1 MYSQD
6 NSIPSA
12 IAGILQNL
20 SSRPNVESTLILS
33 RSVGT
38 IICATGNLSRNERN
52 GELGRP
58 RTAGLATEATATE
71 PKATET
77 TDSSDAKLEV
87 DGAAVQNNQVLSPA
101 ERLAVAVFGFVQSAT
116 MLGRAVGGSYHDHD
130 MQDAARTNLFDTV
143 TSQLG
148 NSQYQ
153 MEEVEN
159 SSKEDQVQLL
169 RLRTKRQE
177 IIIYPDSNYIC
188 CVVQSVGKQANGT
201 S

>member
-1 MYSQD
+1 
-6 NSIPSA
+6 
-12 IAGILQNL
+12 
-20 SSRPNVESTLILS
+20 
-33 RSVGT
+33 
-38 IICATGNLSRNERN
+38 
-52 GELGRP
+52 
-58 RTAGLATEATATE
+58 
-71 PKATET
+71 
-77 TDSSDAKLEV
+77 
-87 DGAAVQNNQVLSPA
+87 
-101 ERLAVAVFGFVQSAT
+101 